1 MRNSPAGGDG
11 ARRLDRLTDWILDRE
26 GDLYGADERERL
38 RWYEGAALA
47 ASLHWLLLP
56 WLVAGLVWFAAAAT
70 AHALLAVLALT
81 LLSILVMDMHVRRG
95 GGVQTES
102 PGRSR
107 KRTALT
113 VAYVL
118 PYPVFLVGYLR
129 ASGIGFEGA
138 VRGAVTAAVVLLVL
152 TGIGLFMGRRRG
164 ATDAR
169 Q

>member
-1 MRNSPAGGDG
+1 MPNSPAAGDG
-11 ARRLDRLTDWILDRE
+11 PRRLDRLTDWILDRD
-26 GDLYGADERERL
+26 GDLYGTDQRERL

-47 ASLHWLLLP
+47 ASLHWLVLP
-56 WLVAGLVWFAAAAT
+56 WLVAVLVWFAGAAT
-70 AHALLAVLALT
+70 AHALFAVLAVT

-95 GGVQTES
+95 GVRTES

-107 KRTALT
+107 TRTALT

-118 PYPVFLVGYLR
+118 PYPVFLLGYAR

-138 VRGAVTAAVVLLVL
+138 VRGAVTAAVVLLAL
-152 TGIGLFMGRRRG
+152 TGIGLVMGRRRG